1 MKMRFPCLL
10 LLALT
15 LLTPRTLAQPDALR
29 GTWSGSWASESG
41 GKAVTVRF
49 FLDGDSLAG
58 EMLSP
63 ESLEFSTIAFDGDT
77 RSLVAEAESSE
88 LGRFRIEARIED
100 ETRLNGT
107 LTRDDV
113 TGDMKLT
120 KWTFQP
126 R

>member
-10 LLALT
+10 LLGLT
-15 LLTPRTLAQPDALR
+15 LLTPRVLAQADALR
-29 GTWSGSWASESG
+29 GTWSGGWAPESG
-41 GKAVTVRF
+41 HKGVTVRF
-49 FLDGDSLAG
+49 FLDSDSLAG
-58 EMLSP
+58 EMLNP

-77 RSLVAEAESSE
+77 RILVAEAESSE

-113 TGDMKLT
+113 TGDLKLT
-120 KWTFQP
+120 KWTFRP
-126 R
+126 G

>member
-1 MKMRFPCLL
+1 MPECL
-10 LLALT
+10 T
-15 LLTPRTLAQPDALR
+15 H
-29 GTWSGSWASESG
+29 WSGAWAPESG
-41 GKAVTVRF
+41 HQRVTVRF

-77 RSLVAEAESSE
+77 GSLVAEAESSE
-88 LGRFRIEARIED
+88 LGRFRIDAKIED

-113 TGDMKLT
+113 TGNLKLT
-120 KWTFQP
+120 KWTFRP
-126 R
+126 G

>member
-1 MKMRFPCLL
+1 MRFSCVLV
-10 LLALT
+10 LALT
-15 LLTPRTLAQPDALR
+15 LLTPRPLAQVDALR
-29 GTWSGSWASESG
+29 GTWSGSWVPESG
-41 GKAVTVRF
+41 REAMTVRF

-77 RSLVAEAESSE
+77 RSVVAEAESDE

>member
-1 MKMRFPCLL
+1 MRLACLL
-10 LLALT
+10 SLALT
-15 LLTPRTLAQPDALR
+15 LLTPRALAQADALR
-29 GTWSGSWASESG
+29 GTWSGGWAPESG
-41 GKAVTVRF
+41 HQRVTVRF

-77 RSLVAEAESSE
+77 GSLVAEAESSE
-88 LGRFRIEARIED
+88 LGRFRIDAKIED

-113 TGDMKLT
+113 AGNLKLT
-120 KWTFQP
+120 KWTFRP
-126 R
+126 G